1 MPDAEFL
8 TPEELAEVT
17 GCKLPSSQR
26 EWLER
31 NGWRFVVNAAQRPVV
46 GRWYARMKLAG
57 VDPGKPKDEA
67 WVPDFSTL
75 S

>member
-17 GCKLPSSQR
+17 GYKLPGSQR
-26 EWLER
+26 EWLDR
-31 NGWRFVVNAAQRPVV
+31 NGWCYVVNAAQRPVV

-57 VDPGKPKDEA
+57 VTPGTEQKA
-67 WVPDFSTL
+67 GWVPDFSTL